1 MVARVNPFFASTNTF
16 FAPSV
21 GEKIDNATARV
32 EELAAKAK
40 AESAAVKDQAYSK
53 VQDITEVAKVS
64 VKPNPVGVD
73 LYAR

>member
-21 GEKIDNATARV
+21 GEKVDNATARV
-32 EELAAKAK
+32 EELAGKAQK
-40 AESAAVKDQAYSK
+40 EGAALKDQAYNR
-53 VQDITEVAKVS
+53 VQDIKEAAKDS